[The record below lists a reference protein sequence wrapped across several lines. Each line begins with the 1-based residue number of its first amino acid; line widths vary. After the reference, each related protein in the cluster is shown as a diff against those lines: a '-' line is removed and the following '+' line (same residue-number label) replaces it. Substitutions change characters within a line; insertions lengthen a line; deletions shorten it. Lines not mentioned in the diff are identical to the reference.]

1 MVSVRRGEIW
11 WAELPEP
18 RGSEPGFRR
27 PVLIIQADSFNES
40 PIQTVL
46 VAVITGNLRL
56 GEAPGN
62 VPARAAVTG
71 LPRDSVINVS
81 QILTLDRDFLIEPA
95 GALTPQTRRAVEEGL
110 RLILHVATRSIWLQ
124 PYFESGFPYGHNQW
138 ISAAGTSWAAMALSL
153 AVEPQRLSQK

>member
-18 RGSEPGFRR
+18 RGPEPGFRR

-71 LPRDSVINVS
+71 LPRDSVTNVS

-110 RLILHVATRSIWLQ
+110 RLILDL
-124 PYFESGFPYGHNQW
+124 
-138 ISAAGTSWAAMALSL
+138 
-153 AVEPQRLSQK
+153 